1 MIKQTLNVIL
11 KEFKYVKFRKKK
23 SNVMKNVLIATTLFS
38 QIFLS
43 DNNWLNNSRG
53 VKRYQIF

>member
-23 SNVMKNVLIATTLFS
+23 SNVMKNVLIANTLFS